1 MNLGIMAHV
10 DAGKTTVTESILY
23 HCGTTQQMGRVDHGN
38 TVTDSMELE
47 QKRGMTIRSSTVS
60 FELNGMK
67 INLIDTPG
75 HMDFLAEVENSLR
88 VLDGVI
94 LVISAREGVQSQT
107 RRIFRQLRRMKLPVI
122 LFVNKIDR
130 PGVEP
135 EEVCRRIRETLT
147 DRCLIMQEALAGKD
161 CRVRSYGFDEEKLC
175 EQILMR
181 SETLM
186 ERYLENDRIR
196 QEEYRGW
203 LRFRIQKSSLYPV
216 YFGAALKD
224 VGVRELLDAVS
235 LWFSCGG
242 RVRREETTSAYVYKI
257 EWDERHHKKAYLR
270 VFSGSL
276 RLREKERNCRL
287 GELFTVG
294 SLYCLSKG
302 KEQPA
307 VRVETDDIG
316 ILYDVECLR
325 CGDFI
330 GCSRPLKGD
339 GNIAEPL
346 LTVCIRPADPKK
358 RSLLLSALQE
368 LMCEN
373 PSLALSIR
381 EGTGEIMLRLFGKLQ
396 IEILQNILEDKY
408 HLEVLFNELSTV
420 QKEKPAAPS
429 SAGIREGD
437 RGNPYYAGIV
447 LQIEPLPPGSGI
459 QYETRVSF
467 GFIEKPFQNAVRE
480 GVEMGAAHVLE
491 HELTDTRIVFT
502 DADYDSVMGT
512 PAAYRRLAPLVLKK
526 ALVKS
531 GTRILKPYMRF
542 DLTAPAACESEVL
555 KALGR
560 MKAEIAE
567 SVYAGSDI
575 ILSGGVEYEPA
586 RDFYAKLMSMTE
598 GNGSFEMRLSEY
610 REQR

>member
-1 MNLGIMAHV
+1 MAHV
-10 DAGKTTVTESILY
+10 DAGKTTVTEGILY
-23 HCGTTQQMGRVDHGN
+23 HCGITRQMGRVDQGN

-75 HMDFLAEVENSLR
+75 HMDFLAEVENSLK

-130 PGVEP
+130 PGVEL
-135 EEVCRRIRETLT
+135 EAICRRIGETLT
-147 DRCLIMQEALAGKD
+147 DRCVIMQEALAGKE
-161 CRVRSYGFDEEKLC
+161 CYVRSFDFEEELLC

-181 SETLM
+181 SEALM

-196 QEEYRGW
+196 HEEYLGW

-235 LWFSCGG
+235 LWFSG
-242 RVRREETTSAYVYKI
+242 REKTRRKDALSAYVYKI
-257 EWDERHHKKAYLR
+257 EWGERHHKKAYLR

-276 RLREKERNCRL
+276 QLRTRQQNCRL
-287 GELFTVG
+287 GEMFTVG
-294 SLYCLSKG
+294 SLYCLAKG
-302 KEQPA
+302 KEIPVSKVDA
-307 VRVETDDIG
+307 DDIG

-330 GCSRPLKGD
+330 GSCHPLKGD
-339 GNIAEPL
+339 GRIAEPL
-346 LTVCIRPADPKK
+346 LNVCVRPADPGK
-358 RSLLLSALQE
+358 RSLLLSSLQE

-373 PSLALSIR
+373 PSLSLSIR
-381 EGTGEIMLRLFGKLQ
+381 EETGEIMLRLFGGLQ
-396 IEILQNILEDKY
+396 IEILQNILKEKY
-408 HLEVLFNELSTV
+408 HVEVCFDELMTI
-420 QKEKPAAPS
+420 QKEKAAAPCG
-429 SAGIREGD
+429 AAIRLGD
-437 RGNPYYAGIV
+437 RGNPYPAGIE

-480 GVEMGAAHVLE
+480 GVEIGAAHVLE

-502 DADYDSVMGT
+502 NADYDSVMGT

-526 ALVKS
+526 ALIRS

-542 DLTAPAACESEVL
+542 DLAAPAACEKEVQ

-575 ILSGGVEYEPA
+575 ILSGGVEYERA
-586 RDFYAKLMSMTE
+586 KDFYAKLMSMTE

-610 REQR
+610 RE

>member
-1 MNLGIMAHV
+1 M
-10 DAGKTTVTESILY
+10 
-23 HCGTTQQMGRVDHGN
+23 
-38 TVTDSMELE
+38 
-47 QKRGMTIRSSTVS
+47 
-60 FELNGMK
+60 
-67 INLIDTPG
+67 
-75 HMDFLAEVENSLR
+75 
-88 VLDGVI
+88 
-94 LVISAREGVQSQT
+94 
-107 RRIFRQLRRMKLPVI
+107 
-122 LFVNKIDR
+122 
-130 PGVEP
+130 
-135 EEVCRRIRETLT
+135 
-147 DRCLIMQEALAGKD
+147 
-161 CRVRSYGFDEEKLC
+161 
-175 EQILMR
+175 
-181 SETLM
+181 
-186 ERYLENDRIR
+186 
-196 QEEYRGW
+196 
-203 LRFRIQKSSLYPV
+203 
-216 YFGAALKD
+216 
-224 VGVRELLDAVS
+224 GVRELLDAVS

-396 IEILQNILEDKY
+396 IE
-408 HLEVLFNELSTV
+408 
-420 QKEKPAAPS
+420 
-429 SAGIREGD
+429 
-437 RGNPYYAGIV
+437 
-447 LQIEPLPPGSGI
+447 PLPPGSGI